1 MLSGITKSEVES
13 IIKLHPAMF
22 FEIFHRRS
30 VNNIYFDSHGLN
42 NYFDNINGDLHRR
55 KTRIRWYGEL
65 FSEIVEPVLELKIKN
80 GLLGKKLHY
89 PLPPFKLDN
98 HFNMRDIF
106 YIVQKAKIPELIK
119 TEIKLSQPVLL
130 NRYSRKYF
138 QSADKRYRITIDTD
152 QIFYQIGYSNSSF
165 YNYRRD
171 NINVILELKYNL
183 DADADA
189 KYITEAFPFRLTKS
203 SKYVAGIEKIYT
215 Q

>member
-152 QIFYQIGYSNSSF
+152 QIFYRISAQNNFFLNNQKDVES
-165 YNYRRD
+165 
-171 NINVILELKYNL
+171 VILELKYDV
-183 DADADA
+183 DADNDA
-189 KYITEAFPFRLTKS
+189 SYITEHFPFRLTKS
-203 SKYVAGIEKIYT
+203 SKYISDLEKIYVK
-215 Q
+215 